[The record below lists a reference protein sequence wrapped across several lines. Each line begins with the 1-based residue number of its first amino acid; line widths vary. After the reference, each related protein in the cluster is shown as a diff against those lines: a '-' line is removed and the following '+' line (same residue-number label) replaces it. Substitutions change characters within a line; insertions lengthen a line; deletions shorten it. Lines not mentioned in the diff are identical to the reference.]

1 VSPVVQGAAG
11 ITVRVDTDLRSVAL
25 AREAWHAA
33 AARGDTW
40 TAFQEPHWL
49 RCWWDVYGR
58 GDLLVVSAWSDGR
71 VIAIAPLFV
80 DGGMAFFVGSGGSDY
95 LDFIGEATAPGV
107 MEAILESALER
118 VPGLLGFRFYHVPD
132 ASRSGQRLREA
143 SARMRL
149 ECVDEGELP
158 APVLDLGPHGEAGL
172 ASAHKKSLVRHERGF
187 SRLGTLAVRHLR
199 GAAEILPR
207 LDAFFDQHERR
218 WQGTGQPSLFRDP
231 VHRAFY
237 RRLAAGADGEG
248 WLRFTSV
255 EFDGRP
261 VACHFGFSHRGRYL
275 WYKPSFEIELARQS
289 PGEVL
294 LRQLLLAAVQ
304 EEASVFDLGL
314 GDEAFKRR
322 FASRVP
328 LVRTWGL
335 YPRR

>member
-1 VSPVVQGAAG
+1 MSAVAQAAG
-11 ITVRVDTDLRSVAL
+11 RFTVRVDTDLRSTAF
-25 AREAWHAA
+25 ARGAWHAA

-40 TAFQEPHWL
+40 SVFQEPHWL

-58 GDLLVVSAWSDGR
+58 GDLLIVSAWHEER
-71 VIAIAPLFV
+71 LIAIAPLFV
-80 DGGMAFFVGSGGSDY
+80 DGEMAFFVGSGGSDY
-95 LDFIGEATAPGV
+95 LDFIGDATAPGV
-107 MEAILESALER
+107 TEAILEVVLAR

-132 ASRSGQRLREA
+132 ASRTGQRLRGA
-143 SARMRL
+143 AARLRL
-149 ECVDEGELP
+149 ECVDEGELA

-172 ASAHKKSLVRHERGF
+172 AAAQKKSLMRHERGF

-199 GAAEILPR
+199 RADEILPR
-207 LDAFFDQHERR
+207 LDAFFDQHQRR
-218 WQGTGQPSLFRDP
+218 WQGTGHPSLFHDS
-231 VHRAFY
+231 VHQAFY
-237 RRLAAGADGEG
+237 RRLAAGADDEG

-261 VACHFGFSHRGRYL
+261 IACHFGFSHRGRYL
-275 WYKPSFEIELARQS
+275 WYKPSFEIALARQS

-294 LRQLLLAAVQ
+294 LRQLLLAAV
-304 EEASVFDLGL
+304 EEQATLFDLGL